1 MNVSLKKNIPE
12 SIKPRL
18 GEVLFYQL
26 LPYLGNMKEL
36 DFLDKNGIDTKVG
49 IELLG
54 DVDTYNDTL
63 ADFLTECDT
72 RLPEMDKYKE
82 AKDME
87 NYAILVH
94 AMKGDSKY
102 LGFSKLAELSYNHQ
116 IESQNNNIDYI
127 NEHYDELIK
136 ETNRVI
142 EVVKDYLG

>member
-1 MNVSLKKNIPE
+1 
-12 SIKPRL
+12 
-18 GEVLFYQL
+18 
-26 LPYLGNMKEL
+26 MKEL

-116 IESQNNNIDYI
+116 IESQNNNVDYI